1 MIDLLYNHSSDV
13 YSANGEDG
21 INEYILKHL
30 ELDSGVV
37 LEIGAWDGFFDSNC
51 TNLWSNGSYNGIL
64 IEATPK
70 LNIADLE
77 SRYDNI
83 NCYREL
89 ISSTNTLENIID
101 NCKFDVDEDNFV
113 LASIDVD
120 GDDLNVAKSLGKYKP
135 IILIVEPNGDVIT
148 KYNRN
153 GSTVKELLDFGID
166 FGYDFLGMSGIAG
179 RHNGN
184 VYLIRNDYKDKFD
197 ICSKPWQQRG
207 IILSEGLL
215 Y

>member
-1 MIDLLYNHSSDV
+1 MIDLLYNHSSNV

-51 TNLWSNGSYNGIL
+51 ANLWSNGSYNGIL
-64 IEATPK
+64 IEATSK

-89 ISSTNTLENIID
+89 ISSSNTLEDVIEK
-101 NCKFDVDEDNFV
+101 CKFDVNEDNFV

-120 GDDLNVAKSLGKYKP
+120 GDDLNVARSLGKYKP

-148 KYNRN
+148 KYNQN
-153 GSTVKELLDFGID
+153 GSTVKELLDFGVD
-166 FGYDFLGMSGIAG
+166 FGYDFLGMS
-179 RHNGN
+179 
-184 VYLIRNDYKDKFD
+184 
-197 ICSKPWQQRG
+197 
-207 IILSEGLL
+207 
-215 Y
+215 

>member
-1 MIDLLYNHSSDV
+1 MTDLLYNYSSNI

-30 ELDSGVV
+30 GLDSGVV

-51 TNLWSNGSYNGIL
+51 ANLWSDGSYNGIL
-64 IEATPK
+64 IEATSK

-120 GDDLNVAKSLGKYKP
+120 GDDLNVARSLGKYKP
-135 IILIVEPNGDVIT
+135 IVLIVEPNGDVIT

-153 GSTVKELLDFGID
+153 GSTIKELIEFGVD

>member
-1 MIDLLYNHSSDV
+1 MIDLLYNHSSNV

-51 TNLWSNGSYNGIL
+51 ANLWSNGSYNGIL
-64 IEATPK
+64 IEATSK
-70 LNIADLE
+70 LNIDDLE

-89 ISSTNTLENIID
+89 ISSSNTLEDVID
-101 NCKFDVDEDNFV
+101 KCKFDVNEDNFV

-120 GDDLNVAKSLGKYKP
+120 GDDLNVARSLGKYKP
-135 IILIVEPNGDVIT
+135 IIIILESEGTIT
-148 KYNRN
+148 
-153 GSTVKELLDFGID
+153 SIKEVID
-166 FGYDFLGMSGIAG
+166 FSDNLGYQFIGMSGYPG
-179 RHNGN
+179 RHMGN
-184 VYLIRNDYKDKFD
+184 LYFVRNDYEDRFD
-197 ICSKPWQQRG
+197 ICKESWKKRG